1 MGTETPGY
9 GPQRSPRP
17 TGKRLTESRKA
28 FMIYLP
34 QSVHA
39 RLKAE
44 ATKRAVSMSEVACT
58 AVAQFLAAEVVSAPT
73 KPSASPFVVTPPGK
87 LAEQHGADNSAQDT
101 FEVEE

>member
-1 MGTETPGY
+1 
-9 GPQRSPRP
+9 
-17 TGKRLTESRKA
+17 
-28 FMIYLP
+28 MIYLP

-58 AVAQFLAAEVVSAPT
+58 AVAQFLSGGERSDQGATPQPFIGKYGKSEVPAAPQV
-73 KPSASPFVVTPPGK
+73 PSAS
-87 LAEQHGADNSAQDT
+87 QHNSAAGVGEDT